1 LFSHICDIIQLM
13 TFDKVDTIISWSRRS
28 VWGDYHFLGW

>member
-1 LFSHICDIIQLM
+1 M